1 MVSPGSYRAGRMF
14 CRDGYDWCRDS
25 DRRGG
30 NRVRRAD
37 PGPVSTGCSRT
48 GRPVVYK
55 PMLVPEDL
63 AFVPSRRCTV
73 WVWGFSSF
81 TYSVVS
87 RVSHFLMGGSDVMTS
102 LRYSRTHGVITCS

>member
-14 CRDGYDWCRDS
+14 CRDGYDWCWDS

-73 WVWGFSSF
+73 WVW
-81 TYSVVS
+81 V
-87 RVSHFLMGGSDVMTS
+87 FLHLPILSCLGSATFLWGEVM
-102 LRYSRTHGVITCS
+102 L